1 MDNAMIVFALGIIIG
16 FIVAIVM
23 IFALVWALKM
33 ARIEE
38 INNDWPEDTEED
50 F

>member
-1 MDNAMIVFALGIIIG
+1 MDNTMIVFVLGIIIG

-33 ARIEE
+33 AQIEE
-38 INNDWPEDTEED
+38 INDEWPEDTEED

>member
-1 MDNAMIVFALGIIIG
+1 MDNTMIVFVLGIIIG
-16 FIVAIVM
+16 FVVAIVM

-33 ARIEE
+33 ARIEK
-38 INNDWPEDTEED
+38 INDDWPEDTEED